1 MLISYKLYKVI
12 LTFPV
17 ECSAMLAANRVDY
30 KSYSHLKFSV
40 AKSLQNTPFHLDVSL
55 LYHLNMSPIENNC

>member
-12 LTFPV
+12 LTFPI
-17 ECSAMLAANRVDY
+17 ECSVMLAANRVDY

-40 AKSLQNTPFHLDVSL
+40 AKSLRKPPIPLRYILIVPFKHVT
-55 LYHLNMSPIENNC
+55 NRK